1 MRTDIRLAYAAPAIA
16 AKQRAVVEPQLRD
29 MRAGR
34 PILLFRVIGDILAQ
48 IVPTLPT
55 PITLLD
61 AGCGSAYY
69 SEVVEHFTPHC
80 YTYHGVDY
88 NPGMVALAHELYPAL
103 AVHQADLCSLDF
115 DDRSFDVVL
124 SGACIAHIP
133 EWRVA
138 LSEITR
144 VAGIYLVLHR
154 NPIYLDDSP
163 TTFDYR
169 DDYDAG
175 IWVHQFNERELL
187 SGITADFDVLVTRD
201 ACTPTARTVTRTYLL
216 ERKPQEKATRGDH
229 T

>member
-1 MRTDIRLAYAAPAIA
+1 MTTDARLAYAAPAIA

-34 PILLFRVIGDILAQ
+34 PTLLFQVVGDILTE
-48 IVPTLPT
+48 IVSTLPT

-69 SEVVEHFTPHC
+69 SEVIEHFTPHC

-88 NPGMVALAHELYPAL
+88 NPGMVALARELYPAL
-103 AVHQADLCSLDF
+103 TVHRADLCSLDF

-138 LSEITR
+138 LSELMR
-144 VAGIYLVLHR
+144 VTGSYLILHR

-169 DDYDAG
+169 NDYDAG
-175 IWVHQFNERELL
+175 IWVYQFNECELL
-187 SGITADFDVLVTRD
+187 SQVSTDFDVITTKDV
-201 ACTPTARTVTRTYLL
+201 CPPTARMVTRTYLL
-216 ERKPQEKATRGDH
+216 KRR
-229 T
+229 

>member
-1 MRTDIRLAYAAPAIA
+1 MRTDIRLAYATPAIA
-16 AKQRAVVEPQLRD
+16 AKQRAVVDPQLRD

-34 PILLFRVIGDILAQ
+34 PILLFQAVGDILTK
-48 IVPTLPT
+48 IVPTLPA

-69 SEVVEHFTPHC
+69 SEIIEHFTPHC

-88 NPGMVALAHELYPAL
+88 NPGMVALAHELYPSL
-103 AVHQADLCSLDF
+103 TIHQADLCSLDF

-133 EWRVA
+133 EWETA
-138 LSEITR
+138 LSELIR
-144 VAGIYLVLHR
+144 VASVYLVLHR

-169 DDYDAG
+169 NDYDAG
-175 IWVHQFNERELL
+175 IWVYQFNEHELL
-187 SGITADFDVLVTRD
+187 SKVATSFNVVTTRD
-201 ACTPTARTVTRTYLL
+201 VCSPTARMVTRTYLL
-216 ERKPQEKATRGDH
+216 KRRAQ
-229 T
+229 